1 VLIIPSSW
9 GSQLDG
15 EIASTPCR
23 ISGFLGK
30 KVNVLVNK
38 KRKIGPKSVDCVFLG
53 YSSHSTTFRFIAVKY
68 GVDDMN
74 VGTIF

>member
-1 VLIIPSSW
+1 MVFW
-9 GSQLDG
+9 
-15 EIASTPCR
+15 
-23 ISGFLGK
+23 K

-38 KRKIGPKSVDCVFLG
+38 KRKIGPKSMDCVFLD

-68 GVDDMN
+68 GADDMN